1 MKKGLLLIN
10 LGTPDAPDIASV
22 RRYLREFLADKRVI
36 TLPAPLRYALL
47 YGLILPFRTRKTA
60 HAYQSIWTSKGSPLL
75 LNSLSLLKKLKKY
88 LGDEM
93 IVAMGMRYGNPSIQ
107 MALESLKQC
116 TDITVLP
123 LYPQFSE
130 ATTGSSIE
138 KTLRYLSPKHRST
151 LRIIDDFYNH
161 PGYIN
166 ALTTII
172 KPYLANHDYILFSYH
187 GLPEHHLPKNQC
199 PSTRCDPQCPSSL
212 DLKSTRCYRAQCFQT
227 TQSIANQ
234 LDLSHQQYGT
244 SFQSRLGR
252 TAWIKPYTDEMLPIL
267 AKQGIKRL
275 AVVCPSFVADCL
287 ETLEEIAIREK
298 QHWLELGGSQFTLV
312 PCLNDNDQWVEG
324 IQKIIQICPII
335 ADQ

>member
-10 LGTPDAPDIASV
+10 LGTPDAADVPSV

-47 YGLILPFRTRKTA
+47 YGLILPFRTRKTT

-75 LNSLSLLKKLKKY
+75 VNSLNLLEKLKKH
-88 LGDEM
+88 LGKKM
-93 IVAMGMRYGNPSIQ
+93 IVAMGMRYGNPSIP

-138 KTLRYLSPKHRST
+138 KTLQHLLPKHRAT
-151 LRIIDDFYNH
+151 LRIIDSFYNH
-161 PGYIN
+161 PAYIN
-166 ALTTII
+166 ALKAII
-172 KPYLANHDYILFSYH
+172 RPYLTNHDYILFSYH
-187 GLPEHHLPKNQC
+187 GLPENHLPKNQC
-199 PSTRCDPQCPSSL
+199 PSTRCDPQCPSSVNS
-212 DLKSTRCYRAQCFQT
+212 KNIRCYRAQCFQT
-227 TQSIANQ
+227 TEGVAKQ
-234 LDLSHQQYGT
+234 LDLNRQQYGT

-252 TAWIKPYTDEMLPIL
+252 TAWIKPYTDEILPIL

-275 AVVCPSFVADCL
+275 AIVCPAFVADCL
-287 ETLEEIAIREK
+287 ETLEEIAIRAK
-298 QHWLELGGSQFTLV
+298 QNWLELGGSEFTLI
-312 PCLNDNDQWVEG
+312 PCLNDNDLWIEG
-324 IQKIIQICPII
+324 IETIISNS
-335 ADQ
+335 